1 MTSYSFNQDRKDIV
15 FASLRDVNASYKDLK
30 AVCDAIRYKSTD
42 DAMQILDSVI
52 KLEKPV
58 RFRHNNKYMGS
69 RHELGGNKGRWP
81 RKCAMIVKKLLNNAL
96 ASAKS
101 KGVDAFDMY
110 VVHSSANK
118 MLVVSRTPSK
128 GTIAFGLGRYG
139 PGSTRFSDLEFAK
152 IELGITSD
160 YNRLSKTIRQKVGKA
175 EKKQRKKPVAANK
188 PVVMIKSDKENVPVV
203 ESASEKAPLAT
214 QPAKHKAEVTTAGTS
229 SKGV

>member
-1 MTSYSFNQDRKDIV
+1 MTSYSFNQERKDVV
-15 FASLRDVNASYKDLK
+15 FASVKDVNASYKDLC

-42 DAMQILDSVI
+42 DALHILDGVI
-52 KLEKPV
+52 KLEMPV
-58 RFRHNNKYMGS
+58 KFRRNNKYMGS

-101 KGVDAFDMY
+101 KGVDSFGMY

-118 MLVVSRTPSK
+118 QMVVRRTPSK

-152 IELGITSD
+152 IELGIASD
-160 YNRLSKTIRQKVGKA
+160 YDKLSKKIRRKVGHA
-175 EKKQRKKPVAANK
+175 AKKQSSKPAANK
-188 PVVMIKSDKENVPVV
+188 PVVLIKNEKSSVPVA
-203 ESASEKAPLAT
+203 EPAKDKGALAT
-214 QPAKHKAEVTTAGTS
+214 KPAKQSTAVTAANT